1 MLVKLYL
8 LVIHFY
14 SNLRFLLNPNISI
27 DGRVQIKKTPI
38 VDIRAGARLNI
49 GSNVT
54 LNSNNQSYHVSLF
67 APVKLFAR
75 IPGASIEIGD
85 NTRIHGSCIHSQ
97 SSISIGRNCL
107 IAGNCQI
114 IDGSGHELA
123 PGTRLDVSLRA
134 QPIVIEDNV
143 WFGNNVTVLG
153 GVTIGEGSIIQASCL
168 VHKDVP
174 PYAIMGGN
182 PGKIIKHRNVDHYKK
197 LKAEK
202 KFH

>member
-54 LNSNNQSYHVSLF
+54 LNSNNQSYHVNLF

-75 IPGASIEIGD
+75 IPGANINIGD
-85 NTRIHGSCIHSQ
+85 NTRIHGSCIHAQ

-123 PGTRLDVSLRA
+123 PGSRLDVSLKA
-134 QPIVIEDNV
+134 QPIVIEDDV
-143 WFGNNVTVLG
+143 WLGTGVIVLPG
-153 GVTIGEGSIIQASCL
+153 TTIGSGSVISAGSVVKGTVEKDCL
-168 VHKDVP
+168 
-174 PYAIMGGN
+174 MMGN
-182 PGKIIKHRNVDHYKK
+182 PAKVVKSLV
-197 LKAEK
+197 E
-202 KFH
+202 